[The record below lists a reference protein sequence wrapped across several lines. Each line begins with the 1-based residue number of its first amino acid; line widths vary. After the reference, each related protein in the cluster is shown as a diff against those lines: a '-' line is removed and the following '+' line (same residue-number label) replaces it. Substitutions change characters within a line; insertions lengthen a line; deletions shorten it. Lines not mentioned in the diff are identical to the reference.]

1 MTPLP
6 SQRTRRALAERAPLW
21 ARLASFR
28 DATPGKPSQVGV
40 PIAFLQLQWSLI
52 TLVVMER
59 ENRVKE
65 MMLMMGLREP
75 AYW

>member
-1 MTPLP
+1 M
-6 SQRTRRALAERAPLW
+6 
-21 ARLASFR
+21 FF
-28 DATPGKPSQVGV
+28 QVGV

-52 TLVVMER
+52 TLVVLER

-65 MMLMMGLREP
+65 MMLMMSLQEP